1 MNNAMSYKGYFARI
15 DFDGRDNIFVGHVLG
30 VDDKISFHGETV
42 DELTRDFHAAVDHY
56 LDDCKRAGREP
67 QKAASGKLMLRI
79 DPTVHATVG
88 IAAALLDESIN
99 QWSEEVLGRA
109 AREVLEHAGYR
120 VTDARTEVLTRASRP

>member
-42 DELTRDFHAAVDHY
+42 DELSRDFHAAVDHY

-67 QKAASGKLMLRI
+67 QKPASGKLMLRI
-79 DPTVHATVG
+79 DPAVHARVG
-88 IAAALLDESIN
+88 IAAALSDESIN

-109 AREVLEHAGYR
+109 AREVLERAAHA
-120 VTDARTEVLTRASRP
+120 

>member
-42 DELTRDFHAAVDHY
+42 DELVRDFHAAVEHY
-56 LDDCKRAGREP
+56 LADCERSGRKP
-67 QKAASGKLMLRI
+67 QKPASGKLMLRI
-79 DPTVHATVG
+79 APDVHAQIG
-88 IAAALLDESIN
+88 IAAAVTGESVN

-109 AREVLEHAGYR
+109 AREVLE
-120 VTDARTEVLTRASRP
+120 RAAHI

>member
-1 MNNAMSYKGYFARI
+1 MNNAMTYKGYFARI

-67 QKAASGKLMLRI
+67 QKVASGKLMLRI

-88 IAAALLDESIN
+88 IAAALSDESVN

-109 AREVLEHAGYR
+109 AREVLARAGY
-120 VTDARTEVLTRASRP
+120 ASDEKATMSGTP

>member
-1 MNNAMSYKGYFARI
+1 MNNAMTYKGYFARI

-42 DELTRDFHAAVDHY
+42 DELTRDYHAAVDHY

-79 DPTVHATVG
+79 DPAVHARVG
-88 IAAALLDESIN
+88 IAAALQDESIN

-109 AREVLEHAGYR
+109 AREVLEHAGY
-120 VTDARTEVLTRASRP
+120 ASEERPTMSSSA